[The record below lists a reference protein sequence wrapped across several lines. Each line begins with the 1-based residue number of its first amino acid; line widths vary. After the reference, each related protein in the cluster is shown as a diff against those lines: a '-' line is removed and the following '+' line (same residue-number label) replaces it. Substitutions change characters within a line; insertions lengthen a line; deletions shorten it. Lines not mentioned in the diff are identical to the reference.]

1 MHYYF
6 LVLDIKHYRDKAVR
20 KLCKYLPATG
30 IGYSGEDDY
39 FNLISTFDRFISTNI
54 YFLKKRSLARLLVNN
69 GVKIGN
75 IHKIYKCLE
84 TIQRINQNIAFS
96 QVNFEGDVV
105 LLPEELE
112 FIKRLV
118 DIQLISNKRIA
129 NKLIRDS
136 IDTKITDFL

>member
-1 MHYYF
+1 V
-6 LVLDIKHYRDKAVR
+6 VLDIKHCRDKAVR
-20 KLCKYLPATG
+20 KLCRYLPATV

-39 FNLISTFDRFISTNI
+39 FNLISTFDRFISTSI

-69 GVKIGN
+69 GVEIGK

-84 TIQRINQNIAFS
+84 TIQRINQKIAFS

>member
-96 QVNFEGDVV
+96 QVNFEGDAV

>member
-118 DIQLISNKRIA
+118 DIQLISNRIA